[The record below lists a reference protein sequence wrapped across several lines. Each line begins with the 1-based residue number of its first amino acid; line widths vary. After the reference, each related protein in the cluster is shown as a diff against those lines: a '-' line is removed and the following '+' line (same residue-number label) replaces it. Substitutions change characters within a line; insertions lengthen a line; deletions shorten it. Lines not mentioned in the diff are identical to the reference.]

1 MDNTTKTIKELYEK
15 YGLESE
21 DIFPHRHFTIITRQ
35 GIEKIEAKAKIKLD
49 LKELE
54 VSPTYCAMKCTAT
67 LDGQEPVV
75 MFSSAIND
83 SRLKMKNCQS
93 TYLLEVA
100 QKRAISRAVLK
111 LCGFYTL
118 GHFGEDEAE
127 DFKKATPTD
136 TQIDGLEIK
145 RIIEELKT
153 DTCTEDRAKEIYIH
167 YQAKYEKDTKW
178 GAILDVVLSEFG
190 SVDFDLVLD
199 GEL

>member
-1 MDNTTKTIKELYEK
+1 MDNTTKTIKELYKK

-35 GIEKIEAKAKIKLD
+35 GIEKIEAKAKIKLN
-49 LKELE
+49 LQTEV
-54 VSPTYCAMKCTAT
+54 VSPTYCAMKCTASI
-67 LDGQEPVV
+67 DGQEPVV
-75 MFSSAIND
+75 MYASALND
-83 SRLKMKNCQS
+83 PKLKMKNCQS
-93 TYLLEVA
+93 TYLLEMS

-153 DTCTEDRAKEIYIH
+153 DTCTLERAREITSIYDE
-167 YQAKYEKDTKW
+167 KYKKDTKW
-178 GAILDVVLSEFG
+178 GAILDVAIHEYGDEVWETQA
-190 SVDFDLVLD
+190 